1 MARDKTSRKDE
12 AFGRQIRKNS
22 GTALRSEM
30 VSPETAGQEELTS
43 YTEVFPLEDNFG
55 ETNMRSTR
63 GGRHGSTNSGRGRDQ
78 G

>member
-1 MARDKTSRKDE
+1 MAKNSRKDE
-12 AFGRQIRKNS
+12 AFDRQIRKNR

-30 VSPETAGQEELTS
+30 VTPETAGQEELTS

-63 GGRHGSTNSGRGRDQ
+63 GGRHGSNTSGRGRDQ
-78 G
+78 S